1 MTYLRSTNQRKN
13 FRNKFLAYSAPGNIP
28 YVVSKF
34 QVNPFCGLGGVN
46 TRTDRQTDRRTQDFY
61 IIGYILLIIEAL
73 KRVCIQNKPKIHA
86 LNVKKV
92 MLKNHL

>member
-1 MTYLRSTNQRKN
+1 MTYLRSTNQRKI

-46 TRTDRQTDRRTQDFY
+46 TQTDTQTQDFY
-61 IIGYILLIIEAL
+61 IIGLLIIEAIYVHL
-73 KRVCIQNKPKIHA
+73 DNQ
-86 LNVKKV
+86 LWKK
-92 MLKNHL
+92 KC